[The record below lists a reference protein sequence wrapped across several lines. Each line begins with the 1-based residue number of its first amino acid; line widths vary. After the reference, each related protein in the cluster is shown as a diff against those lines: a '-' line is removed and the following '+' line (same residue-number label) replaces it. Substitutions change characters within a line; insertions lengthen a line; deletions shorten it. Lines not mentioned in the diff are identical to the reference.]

1 MTTAAII
8 GLGAVAGLT
17 IFLGLPVA
25 RVRSA
30 GQRTRTFLVGAS
42 AGVLIFLLADILN
55 QAGEP
60 VGAAA
65 AARDWAHLAG
75 YGSVYVIGFGV
86 GLLSL
91 VYLSSWQKHRL
102 RRSSIGP
109 GAMAVAER
117 LATPQ
122 TEALRTG
129 MAIATGIGLHNFS
142 EGLAIGQSASRG
154 AMSLALVLII
164 GFALHNATEGFGIG
178 GPLAAAQVQAPWRW
192 LLVAGIVG
200 GGPTFLGTVVGASF
214 TSPVAFVGCLA
225 LAAGAILYCVGELF
239 AAGRRMA
246 WSIVV
251 WGLMGG
257 FLVAFGTDL
266 VLKAAG
272 A

>member
-1 MTTAAII
+1 MSNAGIV
-8 GLGAVAGLT
+8 GLGAIAGLT
-17 IFLGLPVA
+17 IFLGLPVC

-30 GQRTRTFLVGAS
+30 GQRVRTLLVGAS
-42 AGVLIFLLADILN
+42 AGILIFLLVDILN

-65 AARDWAHLAG
+65 SAGDWGRLAG
-75 YGSVYVIGFGV
+75 YGSVYVLGFGF

-91 VYLSSWQKHRL
+91 VYLSAWQKRRL
-102 RRSSIGP
+102 RRASIGP

-122 TEALRTG
+122 ADALRTG
-129 MAIATGIGLHNFS
+129 MSIATAIGLHNFS

-178 GPLAAAQVQAPWRW
+178 GPLAAAQVQAPWKW

-225 LAAGAILYCVGELF
+225 LAAGAVLYCIGELF

-246 WSIVV
+246 WNIVV
-251 WGLMGG
+251 WGVMVG

>member
-1 MTTAAII
+1 MSTAGIV
-8 GLGAVAGLT
+8 GLGAIAGFT
-17 IFLGLPVA
+17 IFLGLPLC
-25 RVRSA
+25 RLRTA
-30 GQRTRTFLVGAS
+30 GMRTRTFLIGAS
-42 AGVLIFLLADILN
+42 AGILVFLLVDILS

-65 AARDWAHLAG
+65 TAHDWARLAG
-75 YGSVYVIGFGV
+75 YGGVYVVGFGV

-91 VYLSSWQKHRL
+91 VYLSMWQKRRL
-102 RRSSIGP
+102 RRPSIGP

-117 LATPQ
+117 AVTPQ
-122 TEALRTG
+122 VDALRTG
-129 MAIATGIGLHNFS
+129 MSIAVAIGLHNFS

-178 GPLAAAQVQAPWRW
+178 GPLVAAQVQAPWRW
-192 LLVAGIVG
+192 VILAGLIG
-200 GGPTFLGTVVGASF
+200 GGPTFVGTVVGASF
-214 TSPVAFVGCLA
+214 VSQIAFVGCLA

-239 AAGRRMA
+239 SAGRRLA
-246 WSIVV
+246 WNVVV
-251 WGLMGG
+251 WGILSG

>member
-1 MTTAAII
+1 
-8 GLGAVAGLT
+8 
-17 IFLGLPVA
+17 
-25 RVRSA
+25 
-30 GQRTRTFLVGAS
+30 
-42 AGVLIFLLADILN
+42 
-55 QAGEP
+55 
-60 VGAAA
+60 
-65 AARDWAHLAG
+65 
-75 YGSVYVIGFGV
+75 VIGFGV

-91 VYLSSWQKHRL
+91 VYLSAWQKRRL
-102 RRSSIGP
+102 RASIGP

-117 LATPQ
+117 TASPQ
-122 TEALRTG
+122 ADALRTG
-129 MAIATGIGLHNFS
+129 MSIATAIGLHNFS
-142 EGLAIGQSASRG
+142 EGLAIGQSASKG
-154 AMSLALVLII
+154 AMSLALVLVI

-214 TSPVAFVGCLA
+214 TSPVAFVGCLT
-225 LAAGAILYCVGELF
+225 LAAGAVLYCIGELF

-246 WSIVV
+246 WNIVV
-251 WGLMGG
+251 WGLMVG